1 MIRLAE
7 EKDIE
12 KVAETY
18 TKLLQHE
25 KTNGSHSNW
34 QLNVYPT
41 VDVPKSKLPAREMY
55 VLEENGD
62 ICASTLVDL
71 IIAD

>member
-12 KVAETY
+12 KIAETY

-25 KTNGSHSNW
+25 KINGSHSNW
-34 QLNVYPT
+34 
-41 VDVPKSKLPAREMY
+41 
-55 VLEENGD
+55 
-62 ICASTLVDL
+62 
-71 IIAD
+71 